1 MRRPLKIFLF
11 IFSVSVI
18 SCTAGKNIN
27 SGDYVIRY
35 INLNSIYDYLY
46 NNSSEARDV
55 KRKTDSLNEKIEEL
69 ENSETAGPKTELIRC
84 KSEIVKMKEQ
94 EKKLKSEF
102 YSRIKT
108 AVNNVAAKNSTDFI
122 LNSGEGVLYSRPAY
136 DLTNEVLKELK
147 SINERTSPVYK

>member
-1 MRRPLKIFLF
+1 MRWLLKIFLF

-18 SCTAGKNIN
+18 SCSAGRNIS

-35 INLNSIYDYLY
+35 INLNSVYDYLY
-46 NNSSEARDV
+46 NNSSEAQDV
-55 KRKTDSLNEKIEEL
+55 KRKTDSLHKKIEEL
-69 ENSETAGPKTELIRC
+69 ENSEAAGSKTELIYYRG
-84 KSEIVKMKEQ
+84 ERVKIEEQ

-108 AVNNVAAKNSTDFI
+108 AVGNVAAKNNADFI

-136 DLTNEVLKELK
+136 DLTNDVIKELK
-147 SINERTSPVYK
+147 SLNARTSPVYK